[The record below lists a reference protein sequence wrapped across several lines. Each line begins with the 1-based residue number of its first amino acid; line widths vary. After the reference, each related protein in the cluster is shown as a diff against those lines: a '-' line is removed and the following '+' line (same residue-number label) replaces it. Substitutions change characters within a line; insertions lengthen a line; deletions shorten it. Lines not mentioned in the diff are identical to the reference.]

1 MIAAGIRDYTAR
13 PFFGAKRCN
22 LVVCPTQ
29 LEGAD
34 GLKILRL
41 EIQSAAIVLERQQ
54 GCTDD
59 DSVQPG
65 ARFVDVGKGDDGC
78 ASKWQWGTR
87 APRESMESQTSAW
100 DGSNFQYHWHDQRPL
115 LGLLGNISLQIG
127 TNFFLDDAIVS
138 SLFVARL
145 CQCLDNNS

>member
-78 ASKWQWGTR
+78 ASKWGGEHVPLENRWNPRRPPGT
-87 APRESMESQTSAW
+87 AQI
-100 DGSNFQYHWHDQRPL
+100 SNIT
-115 LGLLGNISLQIG
+115 GMISG
-127 TNFFLDDAIVS
+127 RFWV
-138 SLFVARL
+138 
-145 CQCLDNNS
+145 CLEIY